1 MFEDKSVQEDVMREL
16 DWEPAVHSTEIGV
29 AVKDGIV
36 MLSGTVGSYAVK
48 RAVEHAATRVR
59 GVKAVS
65 SQIEVKPTGAG
76 ARSDADIAWAAA
88 NTLAWNAL
96 VPSGRVT
103 VSVTNGWIT
112 LEGVVERRFQRDA
125 AEDAVWGLAGVVGVT
140 NLITLCAAV
149 PAQELKDEIESALAR
164 CAGVNPRPGRI
175 SSPASAEPAT
185 ASAEAISAGPAST
198 AALARNQAGR
208 LGIAVSDSVIIPVL
222 YSLPTASTPA
232 TAATAWLR

>member
-65 SQIEVKPTGAG
+65 SQIEVKPSGAG

-164 CAGVNPRPGRI
+164 CAGVNPRRI
-175 SSPASAEPAT
+175 VVEVEGNRARLWGSVGSLGEREAAERAAWSARGIGDLSNHLTIETHEERRETVAT
-185 ASAEAISAGPAST
+185 G
-198 AALARNQAGR
+198 
-208 LGIAVSDSVIIPVL
+208 
-222 YSLPTASTPA
+222 
-232 TAATAWLR
+232 